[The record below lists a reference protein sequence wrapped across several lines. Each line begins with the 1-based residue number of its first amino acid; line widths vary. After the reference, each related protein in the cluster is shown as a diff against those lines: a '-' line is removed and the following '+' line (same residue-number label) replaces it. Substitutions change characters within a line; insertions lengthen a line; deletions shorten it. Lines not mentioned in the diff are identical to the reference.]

1 VVDIINRRDFILGG
15 LAGMG
20 ILSAGG
26 YSFVNSKAFGHKPA
40 GERLARIQASP
51 HYQDGQFVCLEPVGD
66 IMENNDEAHEGRLK
80 ATWKFLFGD
89 KTGLVPGQP
98 MLSKKTEL
106 QSLPRDEDVVIWMGH
121 STFYIQL
128 AGRRI
133 LLDPVFSSYA
143 SPVFFVNKAFPGSN
157 VYTAED
163 FPDIDVLL
171 MSHDHWDHLDYPSI
185 MALKPKIGEIV
196 CPLGVGAYF
205 EQWGFS
211 LDHIH
216 EEDWFTEVKL
226 AADFSVHVL
235 PSQHFSGRFLEQN
248 KTQWAGFALA
258 AAGKKIFCSGDGG
271 YGGHFKQIGKQFG
284 GFDLAIMEN
293 GQYNKQ
299 WHRIHLLPEET
310 AQAAEDVQ
318 ARVVIPAH
326 NGKFALSTHTW
337 DAPYRELAAA
347 SQGRS
352 YTLATPEIGEPVE
365 LGRLPV
371 PLYHWWENM
380 E

>member
-1 VVDIINRRDFILGG
+1 
-15 LAGMG
+15 MG

-106 QSLPRDEDVVIWMGH
+106 ESIPRDKDVVIWMGH

-143 SPVFFVNKAFPGSN
+143 SPVFFVNQAFPGSN
-157 VYTAED
+157 VYAAAD

-185 MALKPKIGEIV
+185 MALKPKIKEII

-271 YGGHFKQIGKQFG
+271 YGPHFKEISEMFD
-284 GFDLAIMEN
+284 GFDLVIMEN
-293 GQYNKQ
+293 GQYDKSWPYIHMMPEEVAIAAEELKAKALLPGHSGKFSIANHSWDEPFKRITEASGDKHYRLLTPIIGESVEIDNKQ
-299 WHRIHLLPEET
+299 QTFSR
-310 AQAAEDVQ
+310 
-318 ARVVIPAH
+318 
-326 NGKFALSTHTW
+326 
-337 DAPYRELAAA
+337 
-347 SQGRS
+347 
-352 YTLATPEIGEPVE
+352 
-365 LGRLPV
+365 
-371 PLYHWWENM
+371 WWEGLR
-380 E
+380 